1 MNLYETVYERKSIRK
16 FRMEPVNEK
25 ILSGIFIFME
35 QMEPL
40 FPEIEIKLEI
50 MDNLAKKNQIKG
62 MFRVEAPYYL
72 LIYTENKEKSDLNA
86 GYIME
91 QISLY
96 LVTKGVGSCF
106 QGMVKKKNDKVDKG
120 MHYVMALAF
129 GYPKGALLRQ
139 GYQAK
144 RLSMEEICVYKER
157 PTTWVKE
164 ILEAARLAPSSM
176 NNQPWRFV
184 VYENR
189 IHVFSKLSVRKG
201 AVLQR
206 LTEFDMGVMLAN
218 VMVAAEEIW
227 IYLDLIRLENISHK
241 SLLNNQYLL
250 SILLKEKM

>member
-1 MNLYETVYERKSIRK
+1 MNLYEAVYERKSIRK

-25 ILSGIFIFME
+25 VLSGIFLFME
-35 QMEPL
+35 KLEPL
-40 FPEIEIKLEI
+40 FPGIEVKLEI
-50 MDNLAKKNQIKG
+50 VDNLAKKNQMKG
-62 MFRVEAPYYL
+62 IFRVEAPYYL

-106 QGMVKKKNDKVDKG
+106 QGMSKKKNDTVDKG
-120 MHYVMALAF
+120 MHYVMAMAF

-144 RLSMEEICVYKER
+144 RLAMEEICVYKER

-176 NNQPWRFV
+176 NSQPWRFV

-189 IHVFSKLSVRKG
+189 IHVFSKLTVGKNPF
-201 AVLQR
+201 QR
-206 LTEFDMGVMLAN
+206 LNEFDMGIMLAN

-227 IYLDLIRLENISHK
+227 IYLDLIKLDNITHK
-241 SLLNNQYLL
+241 SLSNNEYLL
-250 SILLKEKM
+250 SILLKEKL